1 MSGGMGM
8 FYGAALGG
16 FIVKVLLWGLF
27 LSSLLFFCLGLYYPI
42 MKAEIL
48 LGLKEDFSYLTS
60 AVSHF
65 YKEGDYFIGTLI
77 LVFCLIL
84 PVGKYIFIGLN
95 VAGVDMSRFKLLH
108 HILEFIAKWAM
119 LDVFVVALV
128 IVNMKFDSLL
138 IKTQLAV
145 GTTFFALSIL
155 LLAVL
160 AYILNKMRPLP
171 VVGDADFH
179 PNH

>member
-8 FYGAALGG
+8 FYGVTLGEFATKG
-16 FIVKVLLWGLF
+16 LLWILF
-27 LSSLLFFCLGLYYPI
+27 ITSLLFFALGLYFPI

-48 LGLKEDFSYLTS
+48 LGLKEDSSYLTS
-60 AVSHF
+60 AVSYF

-108 HILEFIAKWAM
+108 HILELIAKWAL

-128 IVNMKFDSLL
+128 IVNMKFDSLI

-155 LLAVL
+155 LLAAL
-160 AYILNKMRPLP
+160 AYMLNKLRPLSA
-171 VVGDADFH
+171 GDNSN
-179 PNH
+179 NH

>member
-16 FIVKVLLWGLF
+16 FIQKALLWGLF
-27 LSSLLFFCLGLYYPI
+27 VSSLLFFGLGLYFPI

-48 LGLKEDFSYLTS
+48 LGLKEDFSYLTT
-60 AVSHF
+60 AISHF

-77 LVFCLIL
+77 LVFCFLL
-84 PVGKYIFIGLN
+84 PIGKYIFVGLHVAGLN
-95 VAGVDMSRFKLLH
+95 MGQFAWLH
-108 HILEFIAKWAM
+108 QVLEFISKWAM

-128 IVNMKFDSLL
+128 IVNMKFDSLI

-155 LLAVL
+155 LLAIC
-160 AYILNKMRPLP
+160 AYILHKNKAGAESRP
-171 VVGDADFH
+171 D
-179 PNH
+179 